1 MEFRFHARAMRWEAR
16 QGQTWRWLP
25 DGTRPSQLVRARQ
38 GRQAPLP
45 LANRRRRPQAE
56 SPHLVACDTDQER
69 EEAFLRSAV
78 VAVSM
83 RLQMSVS
90 RILGRRRD
98 YGPVVARRVLGAAA
112 AKRKIR
118 ARSLGAVL
126 ERERS
131 AAQHIIS
138 TGRLAAQADSQFRDL
153 LLDVL
158 RLVRTIERDSCAG
171 PPTGAQSAGL
181 GGDSCRR

>member
-1 MEFRFHARAMRWEAR
+1 MAVDRIDRISREIANLAQELATPPR
-16 QGQTWRWLP
+16 QESVTGAVEIYLHNIN
-25 DGTRPSQLVRARQ
+25 
-38 GRQAPLP
+38 GR
-45 LANRRRRPQAE
+45 
-56 SPHLVACDTDQER
+56 D
-69 EEAFLRSAV
+69 AV

-83 RLQMSVS
+83 RLPVSVS
-90 RILGRRRD
+90 RNLGRRRD
-98 YGPVVARRVLGAAA
+98 YGPVVARRVLGGVA

-126 ERERS
+126 DRERS

-138 TGRLAAQADSQFRDL
+138 TGRLAAQADSQLRDL

-171 PPTGAQSAGL
+171 RPAGGPVGRPWERLVPAMKLHTTALGMAQ
-181 GGDSCRR
+181 